1 VGKVALL
8 PVAVQGQIA
17 AGEVIERPASVVKEL
32 VENSLDAGAR
42 HVDVELLGGGLE
54 RILVRDDGEGMV
66 SEDGLLAFARHA
78 TSKLTSAEELARI
91 TTLGFR
97 GEALPSI
104 AAVARVRLVT
114 RRSADPTAVAVEVDE
129 RGARSAGSAGAPPGT
144 SVEVREL
151 FATTPARR
159 KFLRTAATELGHVV
173 DLVTRTAVASPAVG
187 FRLTQDG
194 REVLSLPPVRT
205 LRDRLVQVLGR
216 GRAGALVPVGAMH
229 GGYTL
234 AGFVAPPREQLASAR
249 LVWTYVRIGG
259 EPTGTVAGRWVRDRV
274 LLRAVLDGYAGLVQ
288 RGRYP
293 IVMLFLSAPPG
304 ELDVN
309 VHPAKLEVRFRQPA
323 AMHQLVA
330 PALRACLTETLAPT
344 SAPPPLASSTV
355 GEGRLEYRPV
365 PAASQPTFDAEALPL
380 WKPAPHGFGALRFIG
395 QIFDGYLL
403 CEGDGRVVL
412 IDQHAAHERVVYER
426 LRAERQAHGVARDPL
441 LVPETIELTPAQV
454 AILAEHAA
462 ALQGAGLEGEP
473 FGPGTFLLR
482 TTPRALAGQD
492 VAALLRAMAAE
503 LSEEG
508 TSVAAERASDR
519 ALATVACHSVVRVGQ
534 RLDDAQVRALLVAMD
549 GVEVVA
555 HCPHG
560 RPVAT
565 ALSRPQLEALFHR

>member
-1 VGKVALL
+1 MRKIALL

-32 VENSLDAGAR
+32 VENALDAGAH
-42 HVDVELLGGGLE
+42 HVEVELVGGGLE
-54 RILVRDDGEGMV
+54 QIVVRDDGEGMAP
-66 SEDGLLAFARHA
+66 EDALLAFARHA
-78 TSKLTSAEELARI
+78 TSKLTCAEELARI
-91 TTLGFR
+91 ATLGFR

-114 RRSADPTAVAVEVDE
+114 RRSADPTAVAIEANDTGH
-129 RGARSAGSAGAPPGT
+129 RPAGSAGAAPGT
-144 SVEVREL
+144 TIEVREL

-173 DLVTRTAVASPAVG
+173 DLLTRVAVASPTVG
-187 FRLTQDG
+187 FRLAQDG
-194 REVLSLPPVRT
+194 REVLSLPPVRA

-216 GRAGALVPVGAMH
+216 GRAGALVPVEAVH

-234 AGFVAPPREQLASAR
+234 TGFVAPPREQLASAR

-259 EPTGTVAGRWVRDRV
+259 EPVGAVAGRWVRDRV
-274 LLRAVLDGYAGLVQ
+274 LLRAVLDGYASLVQ

-293 IVMLFLSAPPG
+293 IAVLFLAAPVG

-323 AMHQLVA
+323 AIHQLVA
-330 PALRACLTETLAPT
+330 PALRARLTASLAPT
-344 SAPPPLASSTV
+344 APPGQEPTAV
-355 GEGRLEYRPV
+355 GERPPAYGSVPTSTLTLE
-365 PAASQPTFDAEALPL
+365 PAALPL
-380 WKPAPHGFGALRFIG
+380 WRPAPRGFASLRFIG
-395 QIFDGYLL
+395 QIFEGYLL
-403 CEGDGRVVL
+403 CEGEGRVVL

-426 LRAERQAHGVARDPL
+426 LHAERRTQGVPRDPL
-441 LVPETIELTPAQV
+441 LVPETIELPPAQV
-454 AILAEHAA
+454 AALAEHAT
-462 ALQGAGLEGEP
+462 ALEAAGLEGEP
-473 FGPGTFLLR
+473 FGAGTFLLR

-492 VAALLRAMAAE
+492 VAALLRAVAAE

-508 TSVAAERASDR
+508 TSVAADRATDR

-560 RPVAT
+560 RPVAA
-565 ALSRPQLEALFHR
+565 ALTRTQLEGLFHR

>member
-1 VGKVALL
+1 MGKIALL
-8 PVAVQGQIA
+8 PVAVQSQIA

-32 VENSLDAGAR
+32 VENSLDAGAQ
-42 HVDVELLGGGLE
+42 HVDIELLGGGLE
-54 RILVRDDGEGMV
+54 RILVRDDGEGMA
-66 SEDGLLAFARHA
+66 SEDALLAFSRHA

-104 AAVARVRLVT
+104 AAVAGVRLVT
-114 RRSADPTAVAVEVDE
+114 RRSADPTAVAVEADE
-129 RGARSAGSAGAPPGT
+129 RGARSAGSAGAAPGT
-144 SVEVREL
+144 SIEVREL

-205 LRDRLVQVLGR
+205 VRDRLGQVLGR
-216 GRAGALVPVGAMH
+216 GRAGALVPVEAVH

-234 AGFVAPPREQLASAR
+234 TGFVAPPREQLASAR
-249 LVWTYVRIGG
+249 LLWTYVRIGG
-259 EPTGTVAGRWVRDRV
+259 EPRGTVAGRWVRDRV

-293 IVMLFLSAPPG
+293 IVVLFLAAPQG

-323 AMHQLVA
+323 AMHQLIA
-330 PALRACLTETLAPT
+330 PALRARLTATLAPT
-344 SAPPPLASSTV
+344 AAPPPLSAIAA
-355 GEGRLEYRPV
+355 GEGRLEYRPAS
-365 PAASQPTFDAEALPL
+365 PAFDAGALPL

-403 CEGDGRVVL
+403 CEGEGRVVL

-454 AILAEHAA
+454 ATLAEHSA
-462 ALQGAGLEGEP
+462 ALQAAGLEGEP
-473 FGPGTFLLR
+473 FGAGTFLLR

-508 TSVAAERASDR
+508 TSVAVERASDR